1 MDIPKIKLS
10 DGTSIPQ
17 LGFGTWKLRGEA
29 CTEAV
34 ATALELG
41 YRHIDTAQVY
51 ENHTEIA
58 PAIQELPRKELY
70 ITSKFPPEEAHS
82 KTLRPA
88 VQRMLEE
95 LETPY
100 LDLLL
105 YHWPDRS
112 IPFADTFRALMR
124 IQEEGLIKSIG
135 VSNFTPRHC
144 QDALVT
150 GVDIVT
156 NQVEFHPYLF
166 QEELLDWCRD
176 EEIALTA
183 YSPLARGELASDPA
197 LTKIGKPHNKTAS
210 QVALRWCIQLGLIT
224 IPKATHPDRIRQN
237 MEIFDFSLSDKEMKQ
252 IAALHRDY
260 RQTEGDW
267 TDFDYV

>member
-17 LGFGTWKLRGEA
+17 LGFGTWKLQGES

-41 YRHIDTAQVY
+41 YRHIDTALVY

-70 ITSKFPPEEAHS
+70 ITSKFTPEEAPA
-82 KTLRPA
+82 KMLREG
-88 VQRMLEE
+88 VERILME

-112 IPFADTFRALMR
+112 VPFNETFRALMR
-124 IQEEGLIKSIG
+124 LQEDDLIKSIG
-135 VSNFTPRHC
+135 VSNFTIRHC
-144 QDALVT
+144 QDALIT
-150 GVDIVT
+150 GADIVT
-156 NQVEFHPYLF
+156 NQVEFHPFLY
-166 QEELLDWCRD
+166 QKELLDWCRD
-176 EEIALTA
+176 EEITLTA
-183 YSPLARGELASDPA
+183 YSPLARGEVAKDETLA
-197 LTKIGKPHNKTAS
+197 KIGKAHGKTAS

-224 IPKATHPDRIRQN
+224 IPKSSHPDRIKEN
-237 MEIFDFSLSDKEMKQ
+237 MEIFDFALSDKEM
-252 IAALHRDY
+252 ATVSSLHRNH
-260 RQTEGDW
+260 RQTEGAW